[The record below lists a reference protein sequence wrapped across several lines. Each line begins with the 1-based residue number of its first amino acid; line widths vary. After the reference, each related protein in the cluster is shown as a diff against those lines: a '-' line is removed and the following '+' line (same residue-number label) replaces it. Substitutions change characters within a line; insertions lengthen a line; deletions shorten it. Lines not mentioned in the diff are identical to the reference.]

1 MEKIVFNRSCFF
13 GTDCINQLD
22 EEIKNRHYKKGFI
35 ITDNGLVKCGL
46 YQKVSDVLVK
56 NKIPSVMF
64 SDVTPEPTVRDVKN
78 AYNELKRSGADF
90 ILAIG
95 GGSPI
100 DTAKAVSVIA
110 TNPKYADVVS
120 LRGHKDNLNTP
131 LPVYAVA
138 TTAGSASEVS
148 KSFVITDE
156 VSNKKVVCFND
167 KVLPVESFLDASLM
181 TTMPDIITLSSGFDA
196 LSHAIESLISNKGN
210 IFTKTLAREAVK
222 LIIQN
227 LPKCYDDHEDLDA
240 RENMAYGE
248 YMAGLAYSNSGLG
261 IAHSIAHALS
271 GKYNIQHGIAL
282 SMVLPTVLKFNMYSK
297 EAVEYKYIA
306 ESFGHDCDD
315 MEQNEIARLAVKEI
329 EKFKNDF
336 NIPRKLSDYGVQEE
350 DLDILAVNAFEDAC
364 TSSNPR
370 EATMTDIYM
379 LLKKML

>member
-13 GTDCINQLD
+13 GTDCINNLD

-35 ITDNGLVKCGL
+35 ITDNGLVECGL
-46 YQKVSDVLVK
+46 YQKVTDVLVK

-100 DTAKAVSVIA
+100 DTAKAVSVLA
-110 TNPKYADVVS
+110 TNPKYIDVVS
-120 LRGHKDNLNTP
+120 LQGHKDDLIAP
-131 LPVYAVA
+131 LPVYAVP
-138 TTAGSASEVS
+138 TTAGSAAEVS

-156 VSNKKVVCFND
+156 VSNKKIICFND
-167 KVLPVESFLDASLM
+167 KVLPIETFIDTALM

-196 LSHAIESLISNKGN
+196 LAHAIESLISNKGN

-227 LPKCYDDHEDLDA
+227 LPKCYDDPEELDA
-240 RENMAYGE
+240 REKMAYAE

-261 IAHSIAHALS
+261 IAHSIAHAIS
-271 GKYNIQHGIAL
+271 GKYKIQHGIAL
-282 SMVLPTVLKFNMYSK
+282 SMVLPSVLKFNMYSK
-297 EAVEYKYIA
+297 QAFEYKHIA
-306 ESFGHDCDD
+306 EAFGHDCDD
-315 MEQNEIARLAVKEI
+315 MKQEEISRLAVKEI

-336 NIPRKLSDYGVQEE
+336 NVPKRLSDYGVQEE

-364 TSSNPR
+364 TASNPR
-370 EATMTDIYM
+370 EATMTDIYL

>member
-1 MEKIVFNRSCFF
+1 MEKLVFNRSCFF
-13 GTDCINQLD
+13 GTDCINWLD
-22 EEIKNRHYKKGFI
+22 DEIRNRHYKKGFI
-35 ITDNGLVKCGL
+35 ITDNGLVDCGL

-120 LRGHKDNLNTP
+120 LRGHKDDLVTP

-138 TTAGSASEVS
+138 TTAGSAAEVS

-156 VSNKKVVCFND
+156 VSNKKIVCFND
-167 KVLPVESFLDASLM
+167 KVLPVEAFLDASLM

-196 LSHAIESLISNKGN
+196 LAHAIESLISNKAN
-210 IFTKTLAREAVK
+210 TFTKTLAREAVK

-227 LPKCYDDHEDLDA
+227 LPKCYDDPEDLDA

-248 YMAGLAYSNSGLG
+248 YMAGLSYTNSGLG

-271 GKYNIQHGIAL
+271 GKFNIQHGIAL
-282 SMVLPTVLKFNMYSK
+282 SIILPAILKFNMYSK
-297 EAVEYKYIA
+297 QAVEYKYIA
-306 ESFGHDCDD
+306 EAFGHDCDD
-315 MEQNEIARLAVKEI
+315 MTQDQISRLTLKEM
-329 EKFKNDF
+329 EKFKSDF
-336 NIPRKLSDYGVQEE
+336 NVPKKLSDYGISEQ
-350 DLDILAVNAFEDAC
+350 DLDILALNAFEDAC
-364 TSSNPR
+364 TASNPR
-370 EATMTDIYM
+370 EVTMTDIYL